1 MKIYVK
7 NMFSQ
12 RAISLLKEE
21 LDRRNMRYK
30 SIEVGEINFKD
41 EISLKEIYNL
51 DLALYQCNLSLIFNN
66 TKIVTD
72 IRNVILDMVSQCVG
86 PETNIAAQLTG
97 KLGYNY
103 AYLNM
108 YFTLETGLSI
118 EKYYNEKSVEKMSY
132 SNPQHQY

>member
-1 MKIYVK
+1 
-7 NMFSQ
+7 MFSQ

>member
-1 MKIYVK
+1 
-7 NMFSQ
+7 MFSQ

-21 LDRRNMRYK
+21 LDSRNMRYK

-51 DLALYQCNLSLIFNN
+51 DQALYKCNLSLIFNN

-72 IRNVILDMVSQCVG
+72 IRNVILDLVSQGVR
-86 PETNIAAQLTG
+86 PEKNISDHLTG